1 MIHGDIRTKLL
12 SVTIPVGANVIF
24 GQSHF
29 IKTVEDIYET
39 LISSS
44 PTIKFGVAFCEA
56 SGKRLVRSDGN
67 SQELIEAAE
76 VAAFDVA
83 CGHTFFIFLRDGF
96 PINVLGRIKAVDE
109 VCRIFCATA
118 NPLEVVVAESPQGR
132 GVLGVIDGEPPAGI
146 EEEFDKAERHALLRK
161 FGYKR

>member
-1 MIHGDIRTKLL
+1 MIPGEIKTKVLP
-12 SVTIPVGANVIF
+12 VAIPAGANVIF

-29 IKTVEDIYET
+29 VKTVEDLYET
-39 LISSS
+39 LVSSS
-44 PTIKFGVAFCEA
+44 PTIKFGIAFCEA

-67 SQELIEAAE
+67 SPELIAAAE
-76 VAAFDVA
+76 KAAFDIA
-83 CGHTFFIFLRDGF
+83 CGHTFFVFLRDGF

-118 NPLEVVVAESPQGR
+118 NPLEIVVAESPQGR
-132 GVLGVIDGEPPAGI
+132 GVMGVIDGESPMGI
-146 EEEFDKAERHALLRK
+146 EGESDKKERHEILRK

>member
-1 MIHGDIRTKLL
+1 MTHGDIRTKVQP
-12 SVTIPVGANVIF
+12 VTIPAGANVIF

-29 IKTVEDIYET
+29 IKTVEDLYET
-39 LISSS
+39 LISAS
-44 PTIKFGVAFCEA
+44 PTIKFGIAFCEA

-96 PINVLGRIKAVDE
+96 PINVLARIKAVDE

-118 NPLEVVVAESPQGR
+118 NPLEIVVGESHQGR
-132 GVLGVIDGEPPAGI
+132 GVLGVIDGESPSGI
-146 EEEFDKAERHALLRK
+146 EEESDKVERHQLLRK